1 MSRIPGMES
10 LGSEVS
16 CSTLF
21 TLGISHMCDVDY
33 SKNSSFANNSLNA
46 IISVFDDSTLLKNV

>member
-1 MSRIPGMES
+1 MES

-16 CSTLF
+16 CSALF
-21 TLGISHMCDVDY
+21 TLGISHMCDVDT
-33 SKNSSFANNSLNA
+33 SKNSSFSNNSLNA